1 MRIRFFAAAILILS
15 LFLLSCSPESPFL
28 PVAGIGDSVTLE
40 VSIPPGKILNPEV
53 DGTIDIDFSY
63 DELNVLP
70 DSLEVA
76 ILDAAGSMIGEPEII
91 AGAELNGK
99 LPSIDTSS
107 LQEGYYSLRL
117 RVFDKDGQLLKET
130 VTPFFT
136 SAVSI
141 QIRGVDVYPPEF
153 LPGSSGFLFPT
164 IDAPESVWLR
174 WSLGDTVLSSGTLEM
189 YRQGLI
195 WKAPET
201 EGVYTVKLEV
211 FPVAPDT
218 TYNFPSPRY
227 TNIQVFVTRKINA
240 GRMDLRSGPNAEAVL
255 NLDGTLKDEGI
266 HEYTPYFAGSPV
278 PGLYGGGFG
287 YKLSREDG
295 IVIDTDIL
303 PYAEGVLAP
312 FSAVFGIV
320 PSEPSPEMR
329 IFTVKDDSGELFDV
343 EIDSDG
349 FYSASLRQGA
359 GIIVSKAGIRFSD
372 AREIVV
378 SVVPSENEVT
388 FVWYA
393 DGKLSDS
400 RNFKYEPVRE
410 SGPGVSS
417 LGGFTGFAD
426 YFGIY
431 SSLDDSVFNRMIK
444 RSPPDGSIVFAEG
457 FDGLELPAAIAGLNG
472 DLENVQLKDGSLVLS
487 PEGELSL
494 FEIGIDFTGMIIETR
509 LQNQEQG
516 GFFVLTLSGAEG
528 TASRQ
533 ILYPLDSTALKITVD
548 PGKGSL
554 KVSSEDG
561 PVKTVPFKGLDTLR
575 AGIRNSGQ
583 EVSLSVASVLAYTKE
598 KKVVAEKTV
607 QVNSNL

>member
-1 MRIRFFAAAILILS
+1 MRIRFFAAAVLILS

-40 VSIPPGKILNPEV
+40 VSIPPGKILNPEI
-53 DGTIDIDFSY
+53 DGTIDIEFSY

-76 ILDAAGSMIGEPEII
+76 ILDAAGSMVGEPEII
-91 AGAELNGK
+91 TGSELNGK
-99 LPSIDTSS
+99 LPSIDTTS
-107 LQEGYYSLRL
+107 LQEGQYSLRL

-130 VTPFFT
+130 LTPFFT
-136 SAVSI
+136 SALSI

-164 IDAPESVWLR
+164 IDAPGSVWLR
-174 WSLGDTVLSSGTLEM
+174 WSLGDTVLSSGTLET

-195 WKAPET
+195 WKAPEA
-201 EGVYTVKLEV
+201 EGVYTIKLEV

-218 TYNFPSPRY
+218 TYDFPSPRY
-227 TNIQVFVTRKINA
+227 TNIQVFVTSKINA
-240 GRMDLRSGPNAEAVL
+240 DKMDLGSGPNAEAVL

-266 HEYTPYFAGSPV
+266 HEYSPYFTGSPV

-295 IVIDTDIL
+295 IAIDADIL
-303 PYAEGVLAP
+303 PYAEGILAP

-320 PSEPSPEMR
+320 PNEPSSEMR
-329 IFTVKDDSGELFDV
+329 VFTVKDGSGELFDV
-343 EIDSDG
+343 AIDSGG

-359 GIIVSKAGIRFSD
+359 GSIVSQAGIRFSD

-378 SVVPSENEVT
+378 NVIPEEKEVT

-400 RNFKYEPVRE
+400 MTFTYEPVRE
-410 SGPGVSS
+410 SGSGVSS

-431 SSLDDSVFNRMIK
+431 SNLDDTVFNRMIK

-457 FDGLELPAAIAGLNG
+457 FDGLELPSAIAGLNG
-472 DLENVQLKDGSLVLS
+472 GLENVYLKEGSLVLL
-487 PEGELSL
+487 PEGELNL
-494 FEIGIDFTGMIIETR
+494 FETGIDFTGMIVETE

-516 GFFVLTLSGAEG
+516 GFFVLTVSGAEG

-533 ILYPLDSTALKITVD
+533 ILYPLDGTALKITAD
-548 PGKGSL
+548 PETGNL
-554 KVSSEDG
+554 NVSSEDG
-561 PVKTVPFKGLDTLR
+561 PVKTVAFNGPDTLR

-583 EVSLSVASVLAYTKE
+583 EVALSIASVLAYTKE
-598 KKVVAEKTV
+598 KKVVAEKSE
-607 QVNSNL
+607 QANSNL